1 MIKVNKSKLI
11 MEEVEEFDSISIED
25 LVEGV

>member
-25 LVEGV
+25 LVEGM